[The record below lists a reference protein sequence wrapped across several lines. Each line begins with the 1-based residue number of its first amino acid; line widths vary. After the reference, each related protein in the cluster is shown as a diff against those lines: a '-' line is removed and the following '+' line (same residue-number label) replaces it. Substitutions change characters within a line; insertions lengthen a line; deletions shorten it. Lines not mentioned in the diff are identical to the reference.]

1 MCFTKIAS
9 GNPKVNNL
17 EMFNNMFNCNTEC
30 KPLDI
35 ENNDLAS
42 ELVTGLNKHLRNEK
56 YYKAEVQLQEFR
68 ENLKTDEVYKGLT
81 DLIDAIH
88 DLKRNSKKLKW
99 WQIDNTESKIDY
111 LENEI
116 FTLYKKGT
124 GERLWWSDVL
134 DARDCYVSTMSRKL
148 DTKLRSVADTSTIKA
163 ILLQTP
169 KLKTKS
175 FKELLAIVN
184 EQTGI
189 STSC

>member
-1 MCFTKIAS
+1 MCFTKITS

-35 ENNDLAS
+35 ENNDLAV
-42 ELVTGLNKHLRNEK
+42 ELATGLNNHLRNEK
-56 YYKAEVQLQEFR
+56 YYKSEVQLQEFR
-68 ENLKTDEVYKGLT
+68 EHLKTDEIYKGLT

-88 DLKRNSKKLKW
+88 DLKRDSKKLKW
-99 WQIDNTESKIDY
+99 WQIDNIESKIDY

-134 DARDCYVSTMSRKL
+134 DARDYYVSNMSRKL

-169 KLKTKS
+169 KLKSKS
-175 FKELLAIVN
+175 FKELLDIVN
-184 EQTGI
+184 EQTGT
-189 STSC
+189 STSL